1 MNLASLLNAC
11 MTNLEGTRP
20 SGAGIQST
28 VDAARWEPADV
39 RFLDMTAVTRF
50 WPESATTAVSS
61 FRAFWHRRPVARTKC
76 STTSSSSRVL
86 VADSY
91 HRCTPSLQHCSY
103 RADGN
108 VRSLGRDASARA
120 LKG

>member
-50 WPESATTAVSS
+50 WPESATTIRGCAAIRAHTAGLKTRPTPDRTPFAKFLRLQPTRPGETTQWAV
-61 FRAFWHRRPVARTKC
+61 
-76 STTSSSSRVL
+76 
-86 VADSY
+86 
-91 HRCTPSLQHCSY
+91 
-103 RADGN
+103 G
-108 VRSLGRDASARA
+108 
-120 LKG
+120 